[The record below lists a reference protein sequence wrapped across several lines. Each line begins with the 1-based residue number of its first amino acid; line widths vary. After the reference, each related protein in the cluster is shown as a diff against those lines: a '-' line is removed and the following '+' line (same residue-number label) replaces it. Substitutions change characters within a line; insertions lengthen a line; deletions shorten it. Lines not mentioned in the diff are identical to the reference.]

1 MWAKS
6 KPTAIRYKKLVSN
19 LQGLTHNEVRR
30 LARGAIID
38 GGAITETD
46 IPEVNRAKFRLMDMD
61 GLLSFE

>member
-19 LQGLTHNEVRR
+19 LQGLTHNEARR

-38 GGAITETD
+38 GGAIT
-46 IPEVNRAKFRLMDMD
+46 
-61 GLLSFE
+61 